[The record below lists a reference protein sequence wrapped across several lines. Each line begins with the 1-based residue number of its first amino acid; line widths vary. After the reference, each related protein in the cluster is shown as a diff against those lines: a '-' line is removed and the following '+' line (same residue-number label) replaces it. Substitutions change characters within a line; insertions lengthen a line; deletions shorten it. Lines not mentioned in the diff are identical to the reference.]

1 MEFKEILRDLR
12 LRSNL
17 TQEQLA
23 EKLFVSR
30 VTVSKWETGRG
41 YPNLDSLKLISKI
54 FSVSIDDLLSTEQ
67 LIEISD
73 SNTKKQRSQL
83 CSIFF
88 GCIDFL
94 VGILLF
100 LPIFVDK
107 DVSDI
112 VVVNSLLSV
121 SFSNPIIRL
130 NLISFISIFS
140 FFGVIELVLQT
151 LQCQFWIKI
160 KFYLSFGFSFICEIL
175 LIFTNQQYPAF
186 LILFFSVI
194 KIYIF
199 LKLRKV
205 SLM

>member
-1 MEFKEILRDLR
+1 MEFKEILHNLR
-12 LRSNL
+12 VNSKL

-73 SNTKKQRSQL
+73 KNTKKKRSQL

-88 GCIDFL
+88 GCLDFL

-112 VVVNSLLSV
+112 VVVNSLLSIN
-121 SFSNPIIRL
+121 FSNPSIKV
-130 NLISFISIFS
+130 NLISFISIFCI
-140 FFGVIELVLQT
+140 FGVIELVLQT
-151 LQCQFWIKI
+151 LECQFWNKV

-186 LILFFSVI
+186 FILIFSVI
-194 KIYIF
+194 KVYIF
-199 LKLRKV
+199 FKLRKV